1 MKNCKVTNEQL
12 ISVMSFGDM
21 PIANGFLDK
30 DKFEKEFFFEME
42 IGFNEK
48 LCLFQLMDHPEPKKM
63 FNKNYPFFT
72 SSSKHMVSHFKD
84 YSQWINQ
91 NYGSNLKKIIEIG
104 SNDGTFLRN
113 YKNSNIEAIGFEP
126 SLNVSNEALKH
137 GINSKNDFF
146 NLESIMDIKT
156 FHTQT
161 DIICA
166 ANVICHIPDLVN
178 LFKSVDKCLN
188 KNGLF
193 IFEEPYLGSMFEKT
207 SYDQIYDEHIFMFSA
222 SSVQKICLLFDMEL
236 IDILKQE
243 THGGSLRYVCARKN
257 VYKIKTNVNYFID
270 KEKKNNLDNIH
281 SCFEFKKNCENS
293 KKNLKE
299 KLLKLKED
307 NKKICGYAATS
318 KSTTI
323 LNYCNIGTEI
333 IDFICD
339 TTPEKIGKFSPGM
352 HIPIKP
358 INYFRENYPDI
369 AFLFAWNHKE
379 EIFEKEK
386 EFSQK
391 GKWFAHVEL

>member
-1 MKNCKVTNEQL
+1 MICKITEKK
-12 ISVMSFGDM
+12 IKPFMSFGKM
-21 PIANGFLDK
+21 PIANGFLNKK
-30 DKFEKEFFFEME
+30 DFKKEFFFKME
-42 IGFNEK
+42 VGFSK
-48 LCLFQLMDHPEPKKM
+48 DVSLFQLNDHPNPKLM

-72 SSSKHMVSHFKD
+72 SSSKYMIKHFND
-84 YSQWINQ
+84 YSKWI
-91 NYGSNLKKIIEIG
+91 KKYYFKNAKNIIEIG

-113 YKNSNIEAIGFEP
+113 YKNSSIEAIGFEP

-137 GINSKNDFF
+137 GINSKNNFF
-146 NLESIMDIKT
+146 NLESITDIKT

-166 ANVICHIPDLVN
+166 ANVICHIPDLAS

-358 INYFRENYPDI
+358 INYFHENYPDI

-386 EFSQK
+386 EFSNK

>member
-12 ISVMSFGDM
+12 VSVMSFGDM

-48 LCLFQLMDHPEPKKM
+48 LSLFQLMDHPEPKKM

-137 GINSKNDFF
+137 GINSKNNFF

-193 IFEEPYLGSMFEKT
+193 IFEEPYLGSMFEKI

-270 KEKKNNLDNIH
+270 KEKK
-281 SCFEFKKNCENS
+281 K
-293 KKNLKE
+293 
-299 KLLKLKED
+299 
-307 NKKICGYAATS
+307 
-318 KSTTI
+318 
-323 LNYCNIGTEI
+323 
-333 IDFICD
+333 
-339 TTPEKIGKFSPGM
+339 
-352 HIPIKP
+352 
-358 INYFRENYPDI
+358 
-369 AFLFAWNHKE
+369 
-379 EIFEKEK
+379 
-386 EFSQK
+386 
-391 GKWFAHVEL
+391 